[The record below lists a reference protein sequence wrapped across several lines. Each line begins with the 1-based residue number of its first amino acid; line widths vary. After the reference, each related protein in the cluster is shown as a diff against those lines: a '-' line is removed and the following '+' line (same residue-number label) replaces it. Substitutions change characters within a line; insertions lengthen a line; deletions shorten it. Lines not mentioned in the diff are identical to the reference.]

1 MGFVQII
8 EYRTSQPEELK
19 ALGEKWLT
27 ATEGKRTMVQELTGA
42 DRDDPGHYVQVVE
55 FESYESAMRNSE
67 FPETQDIAEQMAK
80 LCDGPVRFLNLDVVD
95 RH

>member
-1 MGFVQII
+1 MDFVQII
-8 EYRTSQPEELK
+8 EYRTSQPEEMT
-19 ALGEKWLT
+19 ALGEKWLA
-27 ATEGKRTMVQELTGA
+27 ATEGKRTLVWELTGA
-42 DRDDPGHYVQVVE
+42 DRDDPGRYVQVVE

-67 FPETQDIAEQMAK
+67 LPETQEIAEQTAK